1 MRFAC
6 YNSAMNRES
15 GMISLWMLGIIVLLI
30 VVSGVGQF
38 VWRNATQMGQHC
50 SALVRETGFYEL
62 NDACE
67 WIGHQMMLM
76 QRSLEGMVGASKFGD
91 TMNLEE
97 FAGYAARQFAGAS
110 IGFSAPGLSQF
121 INPDL
126 LKMPSMNADPFS
138 LSLTRGAYGQSL
150 MKQGNTS
157 QGLSFMQSS
166 ASMGDAGLLSQLSL
180 GSAYANGS
188 YGLPKDAGLAR
199 SYYEQAQKSLQS
211 LQGQNT
217 SQSKQLLGALPA
229 SPDAISQSLSS
240 VLQGGGH

>member
-1 MRFAC
+1 
-6 YNSAMNRES
+6 
-15 GMISLWMLGIIVLLI
+15 
-30 VVSGVGQF
+30 
-38 VWRNATQMGQHC
+38 
-50 SALVRETGFYEL
+50 
-62 NDACE
+62 
-67 WIGHQMMLM
+67 
-76 QRSLEGMVGASKFGD
+76 
-91 TMNLEE
+91 MNLEE

-199 SYYEQAQKSLQS
+199 RSHYSRCRGKTQAS
-211 LQGQNT
+211 QNNCLAPFPPRRMR
-217 SQSKQLLGALPA
+217 SA
-229 SPDAISQSLSS
+229 SHSAPFYKEAAIKVSANACSHPCFC
-240 VLQGGGH
+240 GICRPCI